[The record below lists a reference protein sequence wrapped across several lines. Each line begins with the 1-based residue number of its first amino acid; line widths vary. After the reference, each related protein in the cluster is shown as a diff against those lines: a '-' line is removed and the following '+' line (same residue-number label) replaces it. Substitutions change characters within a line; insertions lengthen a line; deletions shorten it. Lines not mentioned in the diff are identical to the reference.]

1 MEQPKGASTVAI
13 LVTILVTAVVVG
25 GGVYYWQTTKQEPA
39 QQTENKVTTDTE
51 TKVKTEQKAQFE
63 TMAEYVK
70 VAIDMEPVSAPTELV
85 QVKFGDSPVDVKL
98 PEASVPMYVFA
109 EPNWDV
115 GNLEDVQ
122 LFYIKAETPA
132 SVLEDPSEQKQ
143 EFWYGP
149 FYGKL
154 KLLVQ

>member
-1 MEQPKGASTVAI
+1 MNQKGTSSVAV
-13 LVTILVTAVVVG
+13 LVTILVLTAVVG
-25 GGVYYWQTTKQEPA
+25 GGFYYWQNSKQEPA
-39 QQTENKVTTDTE
+39 QQTENKVTADTE
-51 TKVKTEQKAQFE
+51 SKVRTEQKAQFE
-63 TMAEYVK
+63 TMAAYVET
-70 VAIDMEPVSAPTELV
+70 AIDMEPVSAPTRLV

-109 EPNWDV
+109 EPNWEV
-115 GNLEDVQ
+115 GSLEDVQ
-122 LFYIKAETPA
+122 LFYIKSETPA
-132 SVLEDPSEQKQ
+132 SFLEDPSEQKQ

>member
-1 MEQPKGASTVAI
+1 MEQPKGISTVAI

-25 GGVYYWQTTKQEPA
+25 GGVYYWQTTKQVPA
-39 QQTENKVTTDTE
+39 QQTENNVTT
-51 TKVKTEQKAQFE
+51 QKAQFE

-70 VAIDMEPVSAPTELV
+70 VAIDMEPVSAPTGLV
-85 QVKFGDSPVDVKL
+85 QVKSGDSSVDIKL
-98 PEASVPMYVFA
+98 PGASVPMYVFA
-109 EPNWDV
+109 DPNWDV
-115 GNLEDVQ
+115 GNFEDVQ